1 MVDIQYQLKHLKDP
15 SFTVP
20 MDPLANASKTKMR
33 VWEKEV
39 DEYVMRKIKY
49 EQNKV
54 ALYAVIWAQYSPI
67 MKD

>member
-20 MDPLANASKTKMR
+20 TDPLANASKTEMR

-39 DEYVMRKIKY
+39 DEYVIRKTRLRY
-49 EQNKV
+49 MPSSGRSAHQ
-54 ALYAVIWAQYSPI
+54 L
-67 MKD
+67 